1 MMTMMMMQRLLQSE
15 DRPNSSSTESESHS
29 ERRASFDS
37 VTYQYAA
44 PHRDKDLNEIGD
56 QNQLF
61 LKTFSPN
68 NINQHIINNN
78 FKDNFLKFE
87 RTEVRKP
94 AFFECDNQKLTAA
107 VRTFPATEF
116 KSTKLQHTK
125 SDSDES
131 NNTDKFDKSYEEN
144 RRLSCE
150 SEDSIDV
157 SNHVIVTDDRDRIS
171 SEEEFN
177 SSTREED
184 VRSPVDLTRRRLLA
198 AKSSSDRQST
208 GSVTEDSVMMEE
220 SCKTNRQPEISR
232 NLAFSVENILDPN
245 KFTGKQFEDS
255 IKDTLV
261 QSYSWKPH
269 LDFMD
274 TSPVHASRPGSE
286 NIQQYSEDEDDD
298 VSIGGEGDKS
308 DLDEDSDIAGS
319 KRISGSK
326 KSNGKSESSSKNSGK
341 PRRARTA
348 FTYEQLVALEN
359 KFKTTRYLSVCER
372 LNLALSL
379 SLTETQVKI
388 WFQNRRTKWKKQNPG
403 MDVNSPTVPP
413 PPPTSGP
420 PFFHPLA
427 YTTHHYPQTSPF
439 STNQSYGA
447 AAAAA
452 AYFHHLGT
460 HHSSLGHAP

>member
-15 DRPNSSSTESESHS
+15 DRPNSSGNESESPS
-29 ERRASFDS
+29 ERRASFES
-37 VTYQYAA
+37 VSYQYPA
-44 PHRDKDLNEIGD
+44 PRDKELSEIGD

-78 FKDNFLKFE
+78 FKDNFLKFD
-87 RTEVRKP
+87 RTEVRKS

-107 VRTFPATEF
+107 VRTFPSAEY
-116 KSTKLQHTK
+116 KSKLQHK

-157 SNHVIVTDDRDRIS
+157 SNHVIVTDDRVS

-177 SSTREED
+177 GSAREED

-198 AKSSSDRQST
+198 ANSSSDRQST
-208 GSVTEDSVMMEE
+208 GSVTEDSVMEE
-220 SCKTNRQPEISR
+220 TCKTNRPPDISSR
-232 NLAFSVENILDPN
+232 TLAFSVENILDPN

-274 TSPVHASRPGSE
+274 TSPVHASRPG
-286 NIQQYSEDEDDD
+286 
-298 VSIGGEGDKS
+298 KS
-308 DLDEDSDIAGS
+308 FLLFY
-319 KRISGSK
+319 
-326 KSNGKSESSSKNSGK
+326 KNNQIRFRG
-341 PRRARTA
+341 AIL
-348 FTYEQLVALEN
+348 YMV
-359 KFKTTRYLSVCER
+359 
-372 LNLALSL
+372 
-379 SLTETQVKI
+379 I
-388 WFQNRRTKWKKQNPG
+388 WI
-403 MDVNSPTVPP
+403 
-413 PPPTSGP
+413 
-420 PFFHPLA
+420 
-427 YTTHHYPQTSPF
+427 
-439 STNQSYGA
+439 
-447 AAAAA
+447 
-452 AYFHHLGT
+452 
-460 HHSSLGHAP
+460 